1 VFAPKSG
8 TVRDMLQNIGNA
20 WFRVSGCVIH
30 HISSVFVWTIILIL
44 FFEKNLPLTRPPAT
58 PPGAGGKLADW
69 SRAQLPTKLAGVGR
83 HGARVSARELASGQ
97 GGAPHRQGEARM
109 TAAWQSHTSPVVPS
123 PCPNSRSP
131 WSTDYSR
138 HQTTQSTANEF
149 TSVKTMSSQANFSTY
164 CTSSASIF

>member
-131 WSTDYSR
+131 WSSVAGAASR
-138 HQTTQSTANEF
+138 PPDA
-149 TSVKTMSSQANFSTY
+149 
-164 CTSSASIF
+164 